1 MILHRFSSFIVRS
14 TAVAAVVLG
23 SAGLV
28 FADAN
33 KQGCG
38 TRLRTLNTV
47 PATRSVVCSQMGCLQ
62 TCEPITLTTGA
73 QLCSCDGVS
82 TQPSVYYDPVG
93 SGATTKCVTTIVSTP
108 GGLAISCQRG
118 SCAEVCKFQTV
129 SFPADPGPPS
139 LPSRT
144 ESWCKCP

>member
-1 MILHRFSSFIVRS
+1 MILHKLNSFIVRA

-38 TRLRTLNTV
+38 TRLRTYNTV
-47 PATRSVVCSQMGCLQ
+47 PPTRTVVCSQMGCLQ

-82 TQPSVYYDPVG
+82 TQPSAYYDTG
-93 SGATTKCVTTIVSTP
+93 SGGTTKCVTTIVATP
-108 GGLAISCQRG
+108 NGIAISCQRG
-118 SCAEVCKFQTV
+118 SCAAACTYRAIT
-129 SFPADPGPPS
+129 FPADSSPPPH
-139 LPSRT
+139 PSGT
-144 ESWCKCP
+144 ETWCKCP